1 MIKKWINFPFVY
13 FLIPPYF
20 SLMLLLLFFNIPKEF
35 ILETP
40 YVSLAIN
47 YMDKISRQLFP
58 KNSTTIYL
66 DNSLDWM
73 EQFLYIIQ
81 EEDKIPYIRNKLLN
95 NSLQNK
101 LGYSYKTKI

>member
-1 MIKKWINFPFVY
+1 
-13 FLIPPYF
+13 
-20 SLMLLLLFFNIPKEF
+20 
-35 ILETP
+35 
-40 YVSLAIN
+40 
-47 YMDKISRQLFP
+47 MDKISRQLFP

-66 DNSLDWM
+66 DHRLDWM